1 MISFAAN
8 SAARETPSVTDVLGG
23 LRLEVKPHRGKSSDT
38 SSFLNLLQQTFL
50 LLYNNHF
57 KEITM
62 FDQFQQHF
70 QNWFNTETV
79 EPAKSTFS
87 LSS

>member
-1 MISFAAN
+1 
-8 SAARETPSVTDVLGG
+8 
-23 LRLEVKPHRGKSSDT
+23 
-38 SSFLNLLQQTFL
+38 
-50 LLYNNHF
+50 
-57 KEITM
+57 M
-62 FDQFQQHF
+62 FDQIQHFTDIAQNFQPAQWGAQIQEQFQQHF

>member
-1 MISFAAN
+1 
-8 SAARETPSVTDVLGG
+8 
-23 LRLEVKPHRGKSSDT
+23 
-38 SSFLNLLQQTFL
+38 
-50 LLYNNHF
+50 
-57 KEITM
+57 M
-62 FDQFQQHF
+62 FDQFQQFTEIAQNFQDTQWGVQIHEEFQQHF